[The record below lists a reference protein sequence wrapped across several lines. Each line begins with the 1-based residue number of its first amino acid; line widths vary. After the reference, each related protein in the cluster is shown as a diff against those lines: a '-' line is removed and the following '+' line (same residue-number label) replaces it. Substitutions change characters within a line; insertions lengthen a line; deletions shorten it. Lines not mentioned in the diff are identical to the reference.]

1 MGTLDNSTGCGGVW
15 APRGG
20 RSHDS
25 CDFTG
30 NSKLYSFRLEIS
42 TDILL
47 FQTVGSLVDF
57 ISGGCQ
63 ATDSEDKGVALHHVC
78 SLFQLL
84 EEEEGGGGGNLAT
97 WMEWRFPVARP

>member
-1 MGTLDNSTGCGGVW
+1 MWALSITPQAVVGFGLLEGDAPMILVILLETANSIHLGW
-15 APRGG
+15 KFP
-20 RSHDS
+20 
-25 CDFTG
+25 
-30 NSKLYSFRLEIS
+30 
-42 TDILL
+42 L

-78 SLFQLL
+78 PLFQLL
-84 EEEEGGGGGNLAT
+84 EEEEGGGRGNLAT